1 MVFYTM
7 QSSNRM
13 PRLCAVN
20 NELQKCTLELR
31 MLHAGA
37 PVVAVAKPAV
47 VKLSALEFI
56 DNVFVKFGE
65 MRANYGYSSTGYR
78 YIYNVQ
84 RALTDIQTFIKKH
97 LHEATPVSS
106 SVRTYQTGNVRFI
119 LKVIQQLW
127 VINAVQTN
135 IQPASE
141 ALIFSELIAEAVL
154 KLNVLGREFA

>member
-1 MVFYTM
+1 
-7 QSSNRM
+7 
-13 PRLCAVN
+13 
-20 NELQKCTLELR
+20 
-31 MLHAGA
+31 MLHAEST
-37 PVVAVAKPAV
+37 VDAVAKPAV

-84 RALTDIQTFIKKH
+84 RALTAIQTFIKEH
-97 LHEATPVSS
+97 PHEATPFSPSVSMHPT
-106 SVRTYQTGNVRFI
+106 VTARFI

-127 VINAVQTN
+127 CINAEQT
-135 IQPASE
+135 IFQPVSE

-154 KLNVLGREFA
+154 KLKVLGRM